1 MQGKTEIKIS
11 ELLGINTEIPENELL
26 ESLAYILSVKFSGKC
41 RELIYGKNKNTR
53 KVLKKLIGEYYTR
66 SNEVNNLQDIY
77 RNMCVSDSMV
87 TEDNSK

>member
-1 MQGKTEIKIS
+1 MQDKTEIKIS

-26 ESLAYILSVKFSGKC
+26 ESLAYILSIKFKGKYT
-41 RELIYGKNKNTR
+41 ELIYGKNKNTR